1 LPLRLVLS
9 TYRESVWGT
18 RKKLGDLASS
28 RSSKL
33 FPHATDERASSP
45 GSRQSGRG
53 ADEGPAPAGGA
64 VVPRIGQGVI
74 EVSSS
79 VVDDMCSRGEWIE
92 WGIGRPASIRVGWA
106 WALRGAGSAGM
117 GRAPGRASAPAPP
130 PPHADAPHPSAVVVL
145 SGVHM
150 SVKGRRVVG
159 PTCQLTVHG
168 WQTRRSVV

>member
-1 LPLRLVLS
+1 MGALLPLRLVLS

-53 ADEGPAPAGGA
+53 TDEGPAPAGGA

-106 WALRGAGSAGM
+106 WALRGW
-117 GRAPGRASAPAPP
+117 
-130 PPHADAPHPSAVVVL
+130 DAPLAARARLRRHLHTRMRPIQAPSSFCLV
-145 SGVHM
+145 S
-150 SVKGRRVVG
+150 
-159 PTCQLTVHG
+159 TCQLRGEG
-168 WQTRRSVV
+168 WWGPHVS